1 MTSEMTKLKER
12 AIQLLE
18 KSQLLMASV
27 DFTVGLIG
35 NDEIENDEDYKKS
48 IISMNRLRIDYEE
61 LIRMEE
67 EYEEI
72 RVELNKLDGNKNILK
87 KLDDMPPLD
96 FSPD

>member
-48 IISMNRLRIDYEE
+48 IIIINRLRIDYEE